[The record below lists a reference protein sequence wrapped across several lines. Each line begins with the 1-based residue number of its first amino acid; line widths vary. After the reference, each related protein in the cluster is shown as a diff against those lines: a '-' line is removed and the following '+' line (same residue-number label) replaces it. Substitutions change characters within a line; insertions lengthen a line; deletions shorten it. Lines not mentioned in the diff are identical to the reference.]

1 MDERERH
8 AWFEGVYAD
17 THRQMS
23 LALLRILRLY
33 PILRD
38 VGNEILEDTY
48 VELFRNSEKLREHP
62 NIRAWLTKTL
72 KYKACDRLREKQRE
86 YRRFVPWVEETE
98 RVLYVETSPEGDYLR
113 SESLERLRRAIASRV
128 GARSLAIL
136 EARYV
141 EKVPVKEL
149 AARLGMS
156 PAALKMQI
164 FRWKKKLA
172 KERWEM

>member
-1 MDERERH
+1 M
-8 AWFEGVYAD
+8 
-17 THRQMS
+17 
-23 LALLRILRLY
+23 
-33 PILRD
+33 
-38 VGNEILEDTY
+38 
-48 VELFRNSEKLREHP
+48 
-62 NIRAWLTKTL
+62 
-72 KYKACDRLREKQRE
+72 
-86 YRRFVPWVEETE
+86 
-98 RVLYVETSPEGDYLR
+98 ETSPECDYLR
-113 SESLERLRRAIASRV
+113 SESLERLRRVIASRV
-128 GARSLAIL
+128 GARGLAIL

>member
-38 VGNEILEDTY
+38 VGNEIMEDTY

-62 NIRAWLTKTL
+62 
-72 KYKACDRLREKQRE
+72 
-86 YRRFVPWVEETE
+86 P
-98 RVLYVETSPEGDYLR
+98 G
-113 SESLERLRRAIASRV
+113 
-128 GARSLAIL
+128 
-136 EARYV
+136 
-141 EKVPVKEL
+141 
-149 AARLGMS
+149 
-156 PAALKMQI
+156 
-164 FRWKKKLA
+164 
-172 KERWEM
+172 